1 MYLNKHARSRVPD
14 NYFKHTHFHSNH
26 VTKGA
31 LKDCLLKLVLTR
43 VSQPSWQQKQK
54 IYPK

>member
-1 MYLNKHARSRVPD
+1 MYLNKHARSRLPD